1 MPAGRIRL
9 EWRLPI
15 EFELAGDHRLAPA
28 MSEEASAVQQR
39 PNALVRAVPIL
50 GWLPH
55 YEKAWL
61 TFDLLAGL
69 SVWALVV
76 PQALGYAAVVGV
88 PAQYGLY
95 TILGASVLYAVFAS
109 TRQVVTGPSASVAA
123 VTAPVAAFY
132 VASTSPNY
140 LSTVIALTLW
150 VGVVY
155 VLLGVF
161 RMGWVSNF
169 LAKAVLEGFIFAVG
183 LGLIVDQLPSI
194 LGIPKAKGSYWDV
207 LVGVVKDLDLTNL
220 ATLAV
225 GALAV
230 GLLLVMRFTA
240 PRLPRAFIVVI
251 LGIVVVPLFD
261 LKAHGVV
268 VVGMVPS
275 GLPSL
280 GLPTGFSVSEWLE
293 LAVGALAIILVS
305 YSESIA
311 TATDSAARHKQEFSP
326 DQELV
331 AQGAAWV
338 GSSLVGGF
346 PGCGSLSK
354 TAVSEGAGQKTQLAG
369 LTVAG
374 LTVVTL
380 LFLAGLFSNLP
391 KAVLG
396 AVVVDAALGLV
407 HFKVATRIAAASSR
421 IFGVFVATAIGLFFV
436 GVVAGIIFGLV
447 LSLLLLVQRSAKSPL
462 RRMGFD
468 SVDQVYVEAD
478 THPDATTPD
487 GVLVVKVDGPL
498 FFADAATFRTDLLNL
513 VAAAEVTVV
522 VVDFEATSH
531 IDLDGADMLTKV
543 NGELADTGVRLM
555 LTHTNA
561 SELDMLQ
568 RAGTLNAVGEANV
581 FETAR
586 AAVAAATE
594 GSPESRAPLSG
605 ATT

>member
-1 MPAGRIRL
+1 
-9 EWRLPI
+9 
-15 EFELAGDHRLAPA
+15 LAVLVKVDLAAVVPA
-28 MSEEASAVQQR
+28 MSEGASAVRER

-50 GWLPH
+50 GWLPQ
-55 YEKAWL
+55 YKKGWL
-61 TFDLLAGL
+61 TLDLLAGL

-123 VTAPVAAFY
+123 VTAPVAAAY
-132 VASTSPNY
+132 VATTSPDY
-140 LSTVIALTLW
+140 LPTVIALTLC

-183 LGLIVDQLPSI
+183 FGLIVDQLPSI

-207 LVGVVKDLDLTNL
+207 LVGVVKDLGLTNL
-220 ATLAV
+220 TTLAV
-225 GALAV
+225 GGVAV
-230 GLLLVMRFTA
+230 GLLLVMRFKA

-251 LGIVVVPLFD
+251 LGILVVPLFD

-268 VVGMVPS
+268 VVGTVPS

-280 GLPTGFSVSEWLE
+280 TVPGFSVSEWLSF
-293 LAVGALAIILVS
+293 AVGALAIILVS

-396 AVVVDAALGLV
+396 AVVVDAALGLI
-407 HFKVATRIAAASSR
+407 HLKVATRIAAASRR
-421 IFGVFVATAIGLFFV
+421 IFSVFVATALGLFFV

-462 RRMGFD
+462 RRMGYD
-468 SVDQVYVEAD
+468 AADHVYVEAD

-513 VAAAEVTVV
+513 VAAADLTAV
-522 VVDFEATSH
+522 VVDLEATPH

-543 NGELADTGVRLM
+543 NAELADTGVRLL

-561 SELDMLQ
+561 SELEMLQ
-568 RAGTLNAVGEANV
+568 RAGTLSAVGEANV

-586 AAVAAATE
+586 AAVAAATQ
-594 GSPESRAPLSG
+594 GGPQSRAPLPG
-605 ATT
+605 ATTV

>member
-1 MPAGRIRL
+1 VRG
-9 EWRLPI
+9 
-15 EFELAGDHRLAPA
+15 RLAIELDCAGGGTVPSDV
-28 MSEEASAVQQR
+28 SEGTSTMAQR
-39 PNALVRAVPIL
+39 PSALVRAVPIV

-55 YEKAWL
+55 YQKAWL
-61 TFDLLAGL
+61 ALDLLAGL

-123 VTAPVAAFY
+123 VTAPVAAAY
-132 VASTSPNY
+132 VATTSPDY
-140 LSTVIALTLW
+140 LPTVIALTLC

-183 LGLIVDQLPSI
+183 FGLIVDQLPSI

-207 LVGVVKDLDLTNL
+207 LVGVVKDLGLTNL
-220 ATLAV
+220 TTLAV
-225 GALAV
+225 GAVAV
-230 GLLLVMRFTA
+230 GLLLLMRFKA

-251 LGIVVVPLFD
+251 LGILVVPLFD

-268 VVGMVPS
+268 VVGTVPS

-280 GLPTGFSVSEWLE
+280 TVPGFSVSEWLSF
-293 LAVGALAIILVS
+293 AVGALAIILVS

-396 AVVVDAALGLV
+396 AVVVDAALGLI
-407 HFKVATRIAAASSR
+407 HFKVARRIAAASRR
-421 IFGVFVATAIGLFFV
+421 IFGVFVATALGLFFV

-462 RRMGFD
+462 RRMGYD
-468 SVDQVYVEAD
+468 AADQVYVEAD
-478 THPDATTPD
+478 SHPDATTPD

-513 VAAAEVTVV
+513 LAAAADVTTV

-543 NGELADTGVRLM
+543 NGELADTGVRLL

-561 SELDMLQ
+561 SELDMLR

-586 AAVAAATE
+586 AAVAAATD
-594 GSPESRAPLSG
+594 GSPESGAPVAG
-605 ATT
+605 APT